1 MIYALLHVS
10 GVLSMALDTYV
21 DVFLTSKNG
30 DIYLFL
36 KARIFFIS

>member
-1 MIYALLHVS
+1 
-10 GVLSMALDTYV
+10 MALDTYV

-36 KARIFFIS
+36 KARIFLLVDLQTLLL